1 MVRLLSAV
9 ILLGGLYPA
18 KAFDVDKEM
27 DWLLERT
34 KRGIERSER
43 EAESSARQAAE
54 RRAQALPDFSSLGT
68 PLEQTFPLS
77 ATPYRRNRNIEC
89 VTLNGPDQLGSITT
103 CD

>member
-9 ILLGGLYPA
+9 ILLVSIFPA
-18 KAFDVDKEM
+18 KAFDVNKEM

-34 KRGIERSER
+34 KRQIERSDR
-43 EAESSARQAAE
+43 EAERLDRQAAE
-54 RRAQALPDFSSLGT
+54 RRARALPDLSDLGAPVEDT
-68 PLEQTFPLS
+68 LPRPR
-77 ATPYRRNRNIEC
+77 YRRHRAIEC

>member
-9 ILLGGLYPA
+9 ILLVSIIPA

-34 KRGIERSER
+34 KRQIERSDR
-43 EAESSARQAAE
+43 EAERLDRESAAE
-54 RRAQALPDFSSLGT
+54 RRAKALPDLSSFGT
-68 PLEQTFPLS
+68 PVEDTLPR
-77 ATPYRRNRNIEC
+77 PRHRRHRAIEC